1 MPPVHKQKAFLPLT
15 SRRRGTRQDARGK
28 EMLPQY
34 EFQMTLIAPYKGLDA
49 RIFRQVAKDLRC
61 RIKFMDLAFDEA
73 IEAAK
78 RLSPDTCD
86 VVLSRGVTVDV
97 VKQNSS
103 IPVVPIDFSAWDL
116 LQALQPYAGHVRNVA
131 FFRYSTPLP
140 GLSSV
145 EKALGMRIK
154 EHLYGSKNEMH
165 LRLIQLDP
173 ADVELFVARGTLV
186 CQWATAAGFPTLEII
201 DGEISAKRTLLEA
214 VNVARARRSERQ
226 RTARFGAIL
235 DAIDEGIV
243 VYDAQGKVNLITP
256 SAESLLNCAKKEA
269 LGEHIRT
276 VMPGVFSP
284 GTLAGDKAEHGRVHD
299 IRGTTLVI
307 NRVPILF
314 QGQNVGT
321 VCSISDARRIYK
333 AEAKLRNKLKS
344 KGFTTRYSFGD
355 IRTRSPH
362 VRHLKELG
370 VLYASTDANLLI
382 CGESGTGKELFA
394 QSIHAASL
402 RKDKPFVAVNCAA
415 IPEGLLE
422 SELFGYEEGAF
433 TGAQK
438 GGRPGKFELADTGT
452 LFLDEIGDMPFDMQV
467 KLLRVLQSGEIQR
480 VGGLRTVPVD
490 LRIISA
496 TNKDLKQ
503 AIAQHQFRADLYYR
517 ISTLSILVPP
527 LRERAEDILP
537 LAEHF
542 IHRHELRLNRHP
554 VPLPQETAEA
564 ILRYPWPGNIR
575 QLESAVERAVHLAEG
590 GALLPEHF
598 GIADLMENRRPAA
611 PAPAQATLEDIER
624 QAIAAALVRF
634 GGNISQTAFALGVS
648 RPTLYRKMSKYGLEE

>member
-1 MPPVHKQKAFLPLT
+1 MHTLGDFMSMPFPIASDEDFKRLVENPLFHQLLDALSIGVSLT
-15 SRRRGTRQDARGK
+15 DPTGTVRYFSQSC
-28 EMLPQY
+28 Y
-34 EFQMTLIAPYKGLDA
+34 HIYGLDPSESVVGKKIDA
-49 RIFRQVAKDLRC
+49 IFQTGRAGVLNSLQTRRINTVNSISYNGVEGLCRRCPILDDKGNLVCCLSEVIVTTHDNERIEELLHNLQQLKRKVGYFIAQETTGGGLRTFDDLVG
-61 RIKFMDLAFDEA
+61 
-73 IEAAK
+73 
-78 RLSPDTCD
+78 DTS
-86 VVLSRGVTVDV
+86 VM
-97 VKQNSS
+97 
-103 IPVVPIDFSAWDL
+103 
-116 LQALQPYAGHVRNVA
+116 QAL
-131 FFRYSTPLP
+131 
-140 GLSSV
+140 
-145 EKALGMRIK
+145 KAMGKRFARSR
-154 EHLYGSKNEMH
+154 EPV
-165 LRLIQLDP
+165 LIL
-173 ADVELFVARGTLV
+173 
-186 CQWATAAGFPTLEII
+186 
-201 DGEISAKRTLLEA
+201 
-214 VNVARARRSERQ
+214 
-226 RTARFGAIL
+226 
-235 DAIDEGIV
+235 
-243 VYDAQGKVNLITP
+243 
-256 SAESLLNCAKKEA
+256 
-269 LGEHIRT
+269 
-276 VMPGVFSP
+276 
-284 GTLAGDKAEHGRVHD
+284 
-299 IRGTTLVI
+299 
-307 NRVPILF
+307 
-314 QGQNVGT
+314 
-321 VCSISDARRIYK
+321 
-333 AEAKLRNKLKS
+333 
-344 KGFTTRYSFGD
+344 
-355 IRTRSPH
+355 
-362 VRHLKELG
+362 
-370 VLYASTDANLLI
+370 
-382 CGESGTGKELFA
+382 GESGTGKELFA
-394 QSIHAASL
+394 QAIHKASP
-402 RKDKPFVAVNCAA
+402 RANGSFISVNCAA
-415 IPEGLLE
+415 LPRELAE
-422 SELFGYEEGAF
+422 SELFGYVEGAF
-433 TGAQK
+433 TGARK
-438 GGRPGKFELADTGT
+438 GGQKGKFELADKGT

>member
-1 MPPVHKQKAFLPLT
+1 MDAEMSKRVLDEFLKKTEDGFIVVDKEGIIREINENYCDFL
-15 SRRRGTRQDARGK
+15 ARGRN
-28 EMLPQY
+28 EIIGRPINEVISTTSMLDVLKKRY
-34 EFQMTLIAPYKGLDA
+34 AGDGNNVYVHPYKPGETRDDEEVYAAANRFCIFDDQDQLLGA
-49 RIFRQVAKDLRC
+49 AAHMKFRQRAL
-61 RIKFMDLAFDEA
+61 
-73 IEAAK
+73 
-78 RLSPDTCD
+78 DTSQKYRETELNYYKQEYQD
-86 VVLSRGVTVDV
+86 QMQKEGGFANFRGNDPKIQH
-97 VKQNSS
+97 VKN
-103 IPVVPIDFSAWDL
+103 
-116 LQALQPYAGHVRNVA
+116 
-131 FFRYSTPLP
+131 
-140 GLSSV
+140 
-145 EKALGMRIK
+145 LGMRIAK
-154 EHLYGSKNEMH
+154 T
-165 LRLIQLDP
+165 D
-173 ADVELFVARGTLV
+173 
-186 CQWATAAGFPTLEII
+186 FP
-201 DGEISAKRTLLEA
+201 
-214 VNVARARRSERQ
+214 V
-226 RTARFGAIL
+226 
-235 DAIDEGIV
+235 
-243 VYDAQGKVNLITP
+243 LIT
-256 SAESLLNCAKKEA
+256 
-269 LGEHIRT
+269 GET
-276 VMPGVFSP
+276 
-284 GTLAGDKAEHGRVHD
+284 
-299 IRGTTLVI
+299 
-307 NRVPILF
+307 
-314 QGQNVGT
+314 
-321 VCSISDARRIYK
+321 
-333 AEAKLRNKLKS
+333 
-344 KGFTTRYSFGD
+344 
-355 IRTRSPH
+355 
-362 VRHLKELG
+362 
-370 VLYASTDANLLI
+370 
-382 CGESGTGKELFA
+382 GTGKEVIA
-394 QSIHAASL
+394 KSIHMESSRSAE
-402 RKDKPFVAVNCAA
+402 PFVAINCGA
-415 IPEGLLE
+415 IPKELLE

-542 IHRHELRLNRHP
+542 IRRHELRLNRHP

-564 ILRYPWPGNIR
+564 IRRYPWPGNIR

-648 RPTLYRKMSKYGLEE
+648 RPTLYRKMDKYGLTD

>member
-1 MPPVHKQKAFLPLT
+1 MLERFLDQIGEVLRLCEDTDGILVVNREGIIEYHRIPLNSYWCSQDT
-15 SRRRGTRQDARGK
+15 VGRHILELYPELDGESSTILTALRTGRASYNVLQDINNHRGERVLLESTTIPIVVDGRVECVVDSSKYHTIDQRVIRGGEGGGLSTLDRMLTEDPAMLALKSRIRDVA
-28 EMLPQY
+28 
-34 EFQMTLIAPYKGLDA
+34 GLD
-49 RIFRQVAKDLRC
+49 
-61 RIKFMDLAFDEA
+61 
-73 IEAAK
+73 
-78 RLSPDTCD
+78 
-86 VVLSRGVTVDV
+86 
-97 VKQNSS
+97 
-103 IPVVPIDFSAWDL
+103 
-116 LQALQPYAGHVRNVA
+116 
-131 FFRYSTPLP
+131 
-140 GLSSV
+140 SSV
-145 EKALGMRIK
+145 LI
-154 EHLYGSKNEMH
+154 YGE
-165 LRLIQLDP
+165 
-173 ADVELFVARGTLV
+173 T
-186 CQWATAAGFPTLEII
+186 
-201 DGEISAKRTLLEA
+201 
-214 VNVARARRSERQ
+214 
-226 RTARFGAIL
+226 
-235 DAIDEGIV
+235 
-243 VYDAQGKVNLITP
+243 
-256 SAESLLNCAKKEA
+256 
-269 LGEHIRT
+269 
-276 VMPGVFSP
+276 
-284 GTLAGDKAEHGRVHD
+284 
-299 IRGTTLVI
+299 
-307 NRVPILF
+307 
-314 QGQNVGT
+314 
-321 VCSISDARRIYK
+321 
-333 AEAKLRNKLKS
+333 
-344 KGFTTRYSFGD
+344 
-355 IRTRSPH
+355 
-362 VRHLKELG
+362 
-370 VLYASTDANLLI
+370 
-382 CGESGTGKELFA
+382 GTGKELFA
-394 QSIHAASL
+394 QAIHNDGP
-402 RKDKPFVAVNCAA
+402 RRNRPFVAINCGA
-415 IPEGLLE
+415 IPKELLE

>member
-15 SRRRGTRQDARGK
+15 SRRRGTRQGARGK

-362 VRHLKELG
+362 VWHLKELG

-433 TGAQK
+433 TGA
-438 GGRPGKFELADTGT
+438 R
-452 LFLDEIGDMPFDMQV
+452 
-467 KLLRVLQSGEIQR
+467 
-480 VGGLRTVPVD
+480 
-490 LRIISA
+490 
-496 TNKDLKQ
+496 
-503 AIAQHQFRADLYYR
+503 
-517 ISTLSILVPP
+517 
-527 LRERAEDILP
+527 
-537 LAEHF
+537 
-542 IHRHELRLNRHP
+542 
-554 VPLPQETAEA
+554 
-564 ILRYPWPGNIR
+564 R
-575 QLESAVERAVHLAEG
+575 QG
-590 GALLPEHF
+590 
-598 GIADLMENRRPAA
+598 
-611 PAPAQATLEDIER
+611 
-624 QAIAAALVRF
+624 
-634 GGNISQTAFALGVS
+634 
-648 RPTLYRKMSKYGLEE
+648 